1 MLVDLQIKERKDVHT
16 RKYYH
21 YALTRCVMDEGET
34 SLCTGRAEF
43 GAVLVDLQMNEKRR
57 AHKEILLS

>member
-1 MLVDLQIKERKDVHT
+1 MSTQGNIIIMHSQQSMMEK
-16 RKYYH
+16 
-21 YALTRCVMDEGET
+21 GET